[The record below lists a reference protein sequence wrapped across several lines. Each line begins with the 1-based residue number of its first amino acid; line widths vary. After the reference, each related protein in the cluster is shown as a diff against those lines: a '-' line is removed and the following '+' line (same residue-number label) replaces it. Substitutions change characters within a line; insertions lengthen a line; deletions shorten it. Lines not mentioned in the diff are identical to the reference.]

1 MTFLFSFIPAPDFC
15 RNSSMVVSP
24 AFSRSTSRRSSIGH
38 EDHLLPPVDSKILNR
53 DPFQDIGTAMPSSTE
68 PYLTA
73 KKYSSHSLPRNFS
86 LQKVSEK
93 QQQQQLLTP
102 FIEDSE
108 GGLGKKTTTTNSIE
122 PLMLSGSSSTE
133 RCKFDSK
140 E

>member
-1 MTFLFSFIPAPDFC
+1 
-15 RNSSMVVSP
+15 MVVSP

-93 QQQQQLLTP
+93 QQQQPLTP

-140 E
+140 K

>member
-1 MTFLFSFIPAPDFC
+1 MA
-15 RNSSMVVSP
+15 VSP
-24 AFSRSTSRRSSIGH
+24 ASFSRSTSRRSSIGH

-68 PYLTA
+68 PYLTG

-93 QQQQQLLTP
+93 QQPLTP

-108 GGLGKKTTTTNSIE
+108 GGLGKKTTNTATTNSIE